1 MQIRTRMKEWFREKT
16 WEQVYEAE
24 TADETASIFQNTL
37 LEKLEEIFPEKIR
50 IYLAQAMLE
59 SALAWLRLSWMLM
72 GCINIM
78 V

>member
-1 MQIRTRMKEWFREKT
+1 MNGAFGCRSGQELQTGILKMKEWFREKT

-50 IYLAQAMLE
+50 KYNRDGFL
-59 SALAWLRLSWMLM
+59 
-72 GCINIM
+72 IN
-78 V
+78 